1 MGKNV
6 LKSIMI
12 FAAALVMVLCVP
24 VISHA
29 APQTMPDGGVFDAEF
44 YAAKYPDVVVALG
57 TDPATLYAHYVL
69 FGKSE
74 GRLPYEGTAAAP
86 VSVSALSPIDI
97 YNVLAASDGYVWM
110 YYDSSSYFTAYSFD
124 AKGGFVEITHSGILG
139 DMATVGAFSVATG
152 NYLPAKVDY
161 KVGAI
166 DKNAAYL
173 YMVNRVITDGSSTFR
188 DNKTTAYKIVGFD
201 GTNLIVEVKTGY
213 GIENRVLTKML
224 FS

>member
-6 LKSIMI
+6 LKTIMI

-29 APQTMPDGGVFDAEF
+29 APQTMPDGGIFDAEY
-44 YAAKYPDVVVALG
+44 YAAKNPDVVAAMG
-57 TDPATLYAHYVL
+57 TDASMLYAHYVL
-69 FGKSE
+69 FGKNE
-74 GRLPYEGTAAAP
+74 GRLPYESSTATPAP
-86 VSVSALSPIDI
+86 VNVLSPIDI

-110 YYDSSSYFTAYSFD
+110 YYNSSSYFTAYSFD
-124 AKGGFVEITHSGILG
+124 QKGGFVEITHSGILG

-152 NYLPAKVDY
+152 NYLPAKIDY

-166 DKNAAYL
+166 DKNAVYL
-173 YMVNRVITDGSSTFR
+173 YMVNRVITDGSTTFR